1 MTAQHRRT
9 CDRLTE
15 PSTPHAPL
23 PSTSPGWRDRLRL
36 AVADALQD
44 KGRLG
49 CGAVIAL
56 LAFFVLRGFLPGLQG
71 NRLPPE
77 LETAIAEAYKR
88 CDEDFPIRPGDVRMP
103 TCDVVRAER
112 IGAGKLPS
120 NAAAEGVTAVV
131 CYRVELERLY
141 WGETGPQK
149 HEMAW
154 AMRTAS
160 KVGVLQEGK
169 WVLFPDE
176 EQTDAARW
184 VDYGCPGEYESSRG
198 LEPRRS

>member
-1 MTAQHRRT
+1 MN
-9 CDRLTE
+9 E
-15 PSTPHAPL
+15 PPPPDAPL
-23 PSTSPGWRDRLRL
+23 VPASPAWKDRLRRIL
-36 AVADALQD
+36 ADALDD

-49 CGAVIAL
+49 CGVVIAL
-56 LAFFVLRGFLPGLQG
+56 IAFFVLRGFLPSLQG
-71 NRLPPE
+71 NRLPPA

-88 CDEDFPIRPGDVRMP
+88 CDDDFPIQPSEVRMP

-112 IGAGKLPS
+112 IGAGKLPA

-141 WGETGPQK
+141 WGESGPQK

-154 AMRTAS
+154 AMRTVS
-160 KVGVLQEGK
+160 KVAVLQAGT
-169 WVLFPDE
+169 WTLFPDE
-176 EQTDAARW
+176 EQADAARW
-184 VDYGCPGEYESSRG
+184 VEYGCPGEYESSTS